1 MQEWGMNK
9 APRRLRASVQKV
21 LSELRPE
28 ALLYLKN
35 PKLEVKIIHKPDY
48 SVWAYFPFHRRRLI
62 DRELHLRSG
71 TRVLLVFSNASSVEL
86 PRKIVQDQIRDQL
99 GHVLLYLRS
108 PYAWNDCSQAMK
120 EMARELSRATE
131 GKKGAASKER
141 TGNVRKAA
149 NVN

>member
-1 MQEWGMNK
+1 MQEWGMDK
-9 APRRLRASVQKV
+9 APHRLRASVQKV

-28 ALLYLKN
+28 ALLYLKD
-35 PKLEVKIIHKPDY
+35 PKFEVKIIHKPDY

-62 DRELHLRSG
+62 DRELHLRPE
-71 TRVLLVFSNASSVEL
+71 TRVLLVFSIASSDEL
-86 PRKIVQDQIRDQL
+86 PRKIFQDQIRDQL

-108 PYAWNDCSQAMK
+108 PYAWNDCPRAMK
-120 EMARELSRATE
+120 EWRANCHERE

-141 TGNVRKAA
+141 TGNVQKAA